1 MGRRRRLTPVPMT
14 TVSISMTTLEA
25 INKFKNKR
33 ENQTQFLTRVLAEWQ
48 DLKDYRLDMDQ
59 VIRLK
64 DRQISNLEYE
74 LKEKLTN

>member
-64 DRQISNLEYE
+64 DSQISNLEYE